1 MAKIFQL
8 LIYKTAIRPVL
19 LHGNET
25 WSLTEQLVE
34 KVNSCEMRMLCYYL
48 QISLL
53 EHQRNEEII
62 RKANV
67 MPVSDLMRKR
77 RLE

>member
-1 MAKIFQL
+1 M
-8 LIYKTAIRPVL
+8 TAIRPTVL
-19 LHGNET
+19 YSNET
-25 WSLTEQLVE
+25 WPLTERLAE
-34 KVNSCEMRMLCYYL
+34 KVNSCKMRMLRYFL

-53 EHQRNEEII
+53 EHQRNEEIR

-67 MPVSDLMRKR
+67 MPILNLIRKR

>member
-1 MAKIFQL
+1 M
-8 LIYKTAIRPVL
+8 YKTTIRPAL

-34 KVNSCEMRMLCYYL
+34 KVNLCEIRMLCYCL

-67 MPVSDLMRKR
+67 MQISDLMRKR